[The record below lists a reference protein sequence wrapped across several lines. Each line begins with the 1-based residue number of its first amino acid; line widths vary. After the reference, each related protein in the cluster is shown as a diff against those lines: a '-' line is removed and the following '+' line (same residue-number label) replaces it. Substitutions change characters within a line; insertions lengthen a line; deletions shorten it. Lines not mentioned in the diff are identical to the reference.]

1 MLFLTDRNNTAATL
15 LHLRCV
21 QTTEQQKQDE
31 TKAKARSF
39 HVVWFFFR
47 SLRIL
52 RDYRRRTCIAVHVL
66 YRVCQKWSNLFLSEL
81 RQFSTKFDNFWH
93 TDSKDD
99 KIMW

>member
-39 HVVWFFFR
+39 HVMWFF
-47 SLRIL
+47 SLSAHLKRL
-52 RDYRRRTCIAVHVL
+52 PQAHL
-66 YRVCQKWSNLFLSEL
+66 YRGTCTVQGVPKMTQLVLSKL